1 MKVKLAM
8 ALFSRAVSDGLKYLV
23 SKEGF
28 SEELLTTATFIEVMA
43 RWFDLV
49 NSRHHG
55 IALSKKNIDQ
65 YNKAIDH
72 LKEVQDLFLNMYV
85 LSIWFHYYQQ

>member
-1 MKVKLAM
+1 MYYGKFV
-8 ALFSRAVSDGLKYLV
+8 GTKY
-23 SKEGF
+23 GF

-55 IALSKKNIDQ
+55 IALSKRNSHE
-65 YNKAIDH
+65 YNKAISH
-72 LKEVQDLFLNMYV
+72 LEEVEQLFQHMYV
-85 LSIWFHYYQQ
+85 FFPLIYFNNFIMLFFL

>member
-1 MKVKLAM
+1 MNVRLAM
-8 ALFSRAVSDGLKYLV
+8 NIFSRSVSDGLKYLV
-23 SKEGF
+23 NHEGY
-28 SEELLTTATFIEVMA
+28 SEDFLTTATFIDVMA

-72 LKEVQDLFLNMYV
+72 LKEVQDLFQNMYV
-85 LSIWFHYYQQ
+85 LAIWFHYYH